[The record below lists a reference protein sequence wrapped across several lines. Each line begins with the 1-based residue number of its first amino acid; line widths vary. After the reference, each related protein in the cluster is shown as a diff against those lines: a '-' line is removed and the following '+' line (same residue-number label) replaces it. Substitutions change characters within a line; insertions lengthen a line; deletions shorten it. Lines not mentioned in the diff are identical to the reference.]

1 MSKKSE
7 WILYKT
13 QKVSL
18 IVLRQAKEQLH
29 PHPIPFNK
37 FVANRNLQ
45 KPDSVDFVI

>member
-18 IVLRQAKEQLH
+18 IVEVLRQAKELLDLQ
-29 PHPIPFNK
+29 PIPYNK
-37 FVANRNLQ
+37 FV
-45 KPDSVDFVI
+45 

>member
-18 IVLRQAKEQLH
+18 IVEILGIH

-45 KPDSVDFVI
+45 KPNSVDFVI

>member
-18 IVLRQAKEQLH
+18 IVEMLGRN
-29 PHPIPFNK
+29 PHLIQFDK
-37 FVANRNLQ
+37 FVVNRNLQ
-45 KPDSVDFVI
+45 KPDFVDFVI

>member
-18 IVLRQAKEQLH
+18 IVEILGKQLH
-29 PHPIPFNK
+29 PHPIPFNE